1 MKNIYEDFKEKYEQF
16 QYCNQFIILD
26 EPDKFENEFKVS
38 VIETIEDIQTTK
50 ENFEEELK
58 EK

>member
-26 EPDKFENEFKVS
+26 EPNKFENEFKVS
-38 VIETIEDIQTTK
+38 IIETIEDI
-50 ENFEEELK
+50 
-58 EK
+58 

>member
-38 VIETIEDIQTTK
+38 VIETIEDI
-50 ENFEEELK
+50 
-58 EK
+58 